1 MTTKAL
7 LLCLIMASCLISS
20 CTTDTDELRADLKKQ
35 NERYIGRQERWKM
48 RGQARQERTDAWFD
62 RVMH

>member
-1 MTTKAL
+1 MNTKAL
-7 LLCLIMASCLISS
+7 VLSLLMAGVLTS
-20 CTTDTDELRADLKKQ
+20 CTTDTDELRYKLKKR
-35 NERYIGRQERWKM
+35 NEAYIGRQERWKM

>member
-20 CTTDTDELRADLKKQ
+20 CTTDTNELRSDLKKQ
-35 NERYIGRQERWKM
+35 NERYIGRQERWRM
-48 RGQARQERTDAWFD
+48 RKEARQERTDAWFK
-62 RVMH
+62 RMMN